1 MIENSSNDNSVI
13 EESEYQSQRTIEEV
27 IDVETGEIVSAE
39 DFFSQDEAIIIRARA
54 ILEISIQSDVPKYK
68 CLFCEQSVKIS
79 GRRIFE
85 RNKIVY
91 FFAHFKD
98 SNDCP
103 IKTGVKLGL
112 EELLAKKYHGLR
124 ESELHLTLKIFIA
137 DSLRAETAT
146 QKGFHNVLVEATF
159 KNIDISNTW
168 RRPDVKAAFVDKNI
182 VFELQLSTTFLSVVV
197 GRDAFYR
204 QHETYIIWAF
214 GGLNTVAEWQKLME
228 KDIYYAHKR
237 NVFLIDEEAK
247 TASIEQG
254 ELVLHCYWQIPKIV
268 DEKVQ
273 IEWHKKLVTLDQLTY
288 DEATYEAYY
297 YNSDKDFYEIADAKE
312 KTIIDAWDKA
322 KEERWDKIKFRI
334 KSRELSQEDLE
345 KQQKRTEQRD
355 KVILEKI
362 ANKEIVPTRFNQNG
376 KWGYKYEKHI
386 IVEAQYA
393 GAKAYKYGVAEVKD
407 DDGCKYI
414 IDLSG
419 NVIINL
425 GRIKILGITIWGQY
439 LKIKVEEEIEFGYN
453 RMRSVKVVL
462 DKLFDF
468 KGSLIFDE
476 IGDFIDGKAKVKQ
489 GWKWGHIDE
498 VGTYQIDSTITVGI
512 NLNKIQK
519 MCLWGLSTSDG
530 KELTDCKYTE
540 MEDFIEGRAK
550 VQKNG
555 NWGYINEVGEEFIPC
570 EYTEIEDF
578 IDGKAKVKQGWK
590 WGHIDEAGTIQIDS
604 TIAIGINLNKI
615 QKMCLWGLSTPDIKE
630 LTACE
635 YTEMEN
641 FIEGRAKVQKNWNWG
656 YINEVGEE
664 FIACEYTEMEDF
676 IEGRAKVQKNWE
688 WGYINEL
695 GETLIPFE
703 YDAIRN
709 FIEGK
714 AIARRDNKV
723 GYIDEN
729 GEILIPFEY
738 DEIKDFVLER
748 AIVQK
753 NSKWGCINSEG
764 EILISFEYDYIGNFI
779 KGKAIAQKDDKWVY
793 INEIGEILI
802 QFEYDYIE
810 NFIKGKAI
818 VRKDNTW
825 GCINELGEVLIP
837 CIFSKRIVEKISKI
851 KNINGVEIY
860 ENEIGEV
867 IIPSLEYLSNPDTL
881 SVFKT
886 IPVKAKVEGIADFGV
901 FLTFCNEITNKG
913 LLHNSEIEK
922 VNLGKTDSQ
931 FSIKSNVDVRIP
943 DGNSPIKGKISLEE
957 RTYNQF
963 VIGSIIE
970 VYIKNIDIPTGKISF
985 TLRKPVENYKALKS
999 QDESVYKEL
1008 KTLEGSIVEGKVT
1021 NIKNF
1026 GVFIEICEGVTG
1038 LLHISDLK
1046 QYGINEKK
1054 IEKYFAKGDIL
1065 SVSIISVNLKLKRV
1079 ELGYVG

>member
-1 MIENSSNDNSVI
+1 MIENSSNDNLVI

-85 RNKIVY
+85 RNKMVY

-124 ESELHLTLKIFIA
+124 ESELHLTLKNFIA

-159 KNIDISNTW
+159 KNLDISNTW
-168 RRPDVKAAFVDKNI
+168 RRPDVKAAFLDKNI

-247 TASIEQG
+247 IASKEQG

-268 DEKVQ
+268 DGKVQ

-312 KTIIDAWDKA
+312 KAIIDAWDKA

-334 KSRELSQEDLE
+334 GKR
-345 KQQKRTEQRD
+345 KQPQ
-355 KVILEKI
+355 IPI
-362 ANKEIVPTRFNQNG
+362 PTRFKLDE
-376 KWGYKYEKHI
+376 KWGYKIKNQVT
-386 IVEAQYA
+386 VEAQYA
-393 GAKAYKYGVAEVKD
+393 SAKAYKYGVALVKD
-407 DDGCKYI
+407 SKGEKNI

-419 NVIINL
+419 NTIIEL
-425 GRIKILGITIWGQY
+425 GSENVLDISVLNGAY
-439 LKIKVEEEIEFGYN
+439 LKLE
-453 RMRSVKVVL
+453 L
-462 DKLFDF
+462 DKSK
-468 KGSLIFDE
+468 KGYKRLIKFSLIYK
-476 IGDFIDGKAKVKQ
+476 IYDFSGNIIFEELKDFEKGKAKAKKNE
-489 GWKWGHIDE
+489 KWGYVNEALE
-498 VGTYQIDSTITVGI
+498 V
-512 NLNKIQK
+512 
-519 MCLWGLSTSDG
+519 
-530 KELTDCKYTE
+530 
-540 MEDFIEGRAK
+540 
-550 VQKNG
+550 
-555 NWGYINEVGEEFIPC
+555 
-570 EYTEIEDF
+570 
-578 IDGKAKVKQGWK
+578 
-590 WGHIDEAGTIQIDS
+590 
-604 TIAIGINLNKI
+604 
-615 QKMCLWGLSTPDIKE
+615 
-630 LTACE
+630 
-635 YTEMEN
+635 
-641 FIEGRAKVQKNWNWG
+641 
-656 YINEVGEE
+656 
-664 FIACEYTEMEDF
+664 
-676 IEGRAKVQKNWE
+676 
-688 WGYINEL
+688 
-695 GETLIPFE
+695 LIPFE
-703 YDAIRN
+703 YDEIQD

-714 AIARRDNKV
+714 ARVRKNGKYGYIDEIGNIQIEKIVSLGETRNKIQKLGLWGLSNLEGKEITDCIYDEIKDFV
-723 GYIDEN
+723 NGKVKAQKNSNWGYIDEN
-729 GEILIPFEY
+729 GKILIPFEYEGLQNFINDKVIVKKNRKWGYINSEGEILIPFEY

-753 NSKWGCINSEG
+753 NSKWG
-764 EILISFEYDYIGNFI
+764 
-779 KGKAIAQKDDKWVY
+779 Y
-793 INEIGEILI
+793 INAKGEVLTPFIYDEI
-802 QFEYDYIE
+802 QD
-810 NFIKGKAI
+810 FIDEKAI
-818 VRKDNTW
+818 VKKN
-825 GCINELGEVLIP
+825 GKYGSINEVGEISVP
-837 CIFSKRIVEKISKI
+837 CIFFESIVREISQI
-851 KNINGVEIY
+851 KTIDGVEIY
-860 ENEIGEV
+860 ENKIGEI
-867 IIPSLEYLSNPDTL
+867 IIPSFGYLANSDIF
-881 SVFKT
+881 SVFKM
-886 IPVKAKVEGIADFGV
+886 IPIKAKVDNIVDLGII
-901 FLTFCNEITNKG
+901 LTFYNGRTNNG

-922 VNLGKTDSQ
+922 ARLDKRGNQ
-931 FSIKSNVDVRIP
+931 ISIKSNVDVRIP
-943 DGNSPIKGKISLEE
+943 DGNFPIKGKISLEE

-985 TLRKPVENYKALKS
+985 TLRKPIENYKALKS

-1021 NIKNF
+1021 NIKDF

-1038 LLHISDLK
+1038 LLHISVLK

-1065 SVSIISVNLKLKRV
+1065 SKC
-1079 ELGYVG
+1079 